1 MALEASHIRF
11 ALDIKDKL
19 EVTDL
24 KKYIPGII
32 YPDSRYVTKIDRELT
47 HPQDLLDNH
56 YSHLD
61 DFNKGCYAHL
71 LYDDILRNYT
81 KQTLSD
87 MFTDIDSSQDSGREL
102 WIRMTALKILQDN
115 DDIKKYDIAAFL
127 PYLDYVENLNGEDRD
142 LLVKYN
148 QYFQKLY
155 AIPQQVSLEKYYDM
169 WRFLGIGEDL
179 GKKTAALH
187 KGAAVFLFILT
198 VVRYG
203 TCQSECAI
211 REATPI
217 TAGLIMPSRT

>member
-11 ALDIKDKL
+11 ALDIKAKL
-19 EVTDL
+19 EVKDL

-87 MFTDIDSSQDSGREL
+87 MFTDIDSSQDPGREL
-102 WIRMTALKILQDN
+102 WIRLTALKILQDI
-115 DDIKKYDIAAFL
+115 DDIKKYAITSYL
-127 PYLDYVENLNGEDRD
+127 PHLDYIENINGEDRD
-142 LLVKYN
+142 ILMRYN
-148 QYFQKLY
+148 QYFQTMY
-155 AIPQQVSLEKYYDM
+155 AKPQQVSLESYYEM
-169 WRFLGIGEDL
+169 WLFLGIGKDL
-179 GKKTAALH
+179 VKRLRVQTEAYNKNAKIKDFLKT
-187 KGAAVFLFILT
+187 VYEQTLT
-198 VVRYG
+198 
-203 TCQSECAI
+203 
-211 REATPI
+211 
-217 TAGLIMPSRT
+217 MF